1 MSLRTVIKGSAIGN
15 VIWPFLHDEKAK
27 YYQRK
32 TNREC
37 RKACCEIEKASSDIP
52 HIFFCGVCET
62 SNMGDMAQTYCTYE
76 WLKKNYPGY
85 QILECKT
92 TFLYDYS
99 DKKMIRLMKDKM
111 RDDDI
116 IFFQS
121 GYNTHDLGGREDLMH
136 QLIMT
141 EFPKTEMIM
150 LPQTVYFKSEARR
163 EQAAR
168 VYNGHHKL
176 LFFARDPV
184 SEQYA
189 RNMFPD
195 IHVEL
200 YPDIVTSLIGRFPIK
215 ENKREGIW
223 LCRRNDVE
231 QFYKE
236 EDYARF
242 TEVLSK
248 WDQVTVGDT
257 IVTASPKEIREN
269 LLKAVG
275 DMVNTFAK
283 YRLIVTDK
291 YHGLIFS
298 LVSNTPVIVLRTKD
312 HKVTSGY
319 EWFCRIFP
327 DRVFFASDEDELIAR
342 VDEVLK
348 KPHYNRL
355 DDYFAREYYDKM
367 KEHIEEWENAN

>member
-1 MSLRTVIKGSAIGN
+1 MSLRAVIKGSAIGSA
-15 VIWPFLHDEKAK
+15 IWPFLHDEKAK
-27 YYQRK
+27 YYQWK
-32 TNREC
+32 TDREC
-37 RKACCEIEKASSDIP
+37 RRACREIEKASPSVP

-76 WLKKNYPGY
+76 WLKKNYPGH

-92 TFLYDYS
+92 TFLYDYP
-99 DKKMIRLMKDKM
+99 DKKMVRLMKDKI

-136 QLIMT
+136 QLLMT
-141 EFPKTEMIM
+141 EFPETEMIM
-150 LPQTVYFKSEARR
+150 LPQTVYFKSKTRR

-176 LFFARDPV
+176 LFLARDPV
-184 SEQYA
+184 SEQLA
-189 RNMFPD
+189 RKMFPD
-195 IHVEL
+195 IHVDL
-200 YPDIVTSLIGRFPIK
+200 YPDIVTNLIGRFPAK
-215 ENKREGIW
+215 ENNRKGIW

-236 EDYARF
+236 EDYVRF
-242 TEVLSK
+242 AEILSH
-248 WDQVTVGDT
+248 WDQVTAGDT
-257 IVTASPKEIREN
+257 IIKATAKEIRKN
-269 LLKAVG
+269 LFKAVG
-275 DMVNTFAK
+275 DMVNTFAQYK
-283 YRLIVTDK
+283 LIVTDK

-319 EWFCRIFP
+319 EWFSKIFP
-327 DRVFFASDEDELIAR
+327 DRVFFAADDAKLKTR
-342 VDEVLK
+342 VEEVLK
-348 KPHYNRL
+348 KPLYDKL

-367 KEHIEEWENAN
+367 KEHIKEWENAN